1 MIILAS
7 KSPRRKELLAQ
18 LGVEFICQS
27 ADIDETV
34 LSNETPYNY
43 VERLAIEKAK
53 SIFVIQKNNSAMVI
67 GSDTAVIINN
77 EILGKPVNKKDSARI
92 LNLLSNNSHEVLT
105 SIALIT
111 HNVVKTKVVT
121 TQVNF
126 KTLTANEIEAYW
138 YTKEPQDKAGSYGIQ
153 GIGGQFV
160 RSINGSYSAVV
171 GLPLYEM
178 ASLLNEAG
186 IATIKPLGIN

>member
-27 ADIDETV
+27 ADIDETP
-34 LSNETPYNY
+34 LLDESPYQY
-43 VERLAIEKAK
+43 VERLAIEKAQA
-53 SIFVIQKNNSAMVI
+53 VYTLQKNTSTFVI

-77 EILGKPVNKKDSARI
+77 EILGKPVNKKDSTRM
-92 LNLLSNNSHEVLT
+92 LSLLSNNSHQVLT
-105 SIALIT
+105 SIALISADII
-111 HNVVKTKVVT
+111 KTQVVT

-126 KTLTANEIEAYW
+126 KKLTANEIEAYW
-138 YTKEPQDKAGSYGIQ
+138 QTKEPQDKAGSYGIQ

>member
-27 ADIDETV
+27 ADIDETP
-34 LSNETPYNY
+34 LFDETPYNY
-43 VERLAIEKAK
+43 VERLAIEKAQA
-53 SIFVIQKNNSAMVI
+53 VLALPQNESALVI

-77 EILGKPVNKKDSARI
+77 EILGKPVNKKDSARM
-92 LNLLSNNSHEVLT
+92 LRLLSNNCHQVLT
-105 SIALIT
+105 SIALISERDI
-111 HNVVKTKVVT
+111 KTQVVT

-126 KTLTANEIEAYW
+126 KTLTADEIEAYW
-138 YTKEPQDKAGSYGIQ
+138 QTQEPQDKAGSYGIQ

-178 ASLLNEAG
+178 ALLLNEAG